1 MNTFLG
7 VIVFCIAGE
16 CSFWKSDLV
25 ANKTQCEEQTIQM
38 IDQLSSNPE
47 IKLVQ
52 GVCLPINT
60 ELKLWQKTQG

>member
-7 VIVFCIAGE
+7 VIVFCMAGE
-16 CSFWKSDLV
+16 CAFWKSDLV
-25 ANKTQCEEQTIQM
+25 IDKEQCEEQTIQM
-38 IDQLSSNPE
+38 IDQLISNSE

-60 ELKLWQKTQG
+60 ELKLWQKTRG